1 MLKNSLYKVKSGFR
15 LRQSDSRSEAL
26 RITTGVGCAG
36 VEVAGRKRY
45 SLICLM
51 QTSTVRWIVSV
62 LA

>member
-1 MLKNSLYKVKSGFR
+1 MHYTKCS
-15 LRQSDSRSEAL
+15 QDSDSGSLTLEVKLL

-36 VEVAGRKRY
+36 AEVGGRKRY

-51 QTSTVRWIVSV
+51 QTSTVRWRVSV